1 MSSFNNVD
9 YYVNSLK
16 KIALKSFN
24 CGNIEK
30 ALAAI
35 SSCADIL
42 YHYNQ
47 YYVDDFL
54 EDILLKISHNLFE
67 DESKKIQNK
76 MIEKK
81 NNNVILFYDGFGL
94 DNRGIASNI
103 TWAIAKNNYKLV
115 YVTEKDRKDKQPLL
129 KTLLKDFE
137 VEYCYIDNKCGYIEY
152 AKQLYNIIINHK
164 PKFSFFYTFPSD
176 VSGVVAFNS
185 VKDFTVRFQVD
196 LTDHAFWL
204 GINAFDYISSGREYS
219 VSIQKYYRSIETSK
233 MIWFDLAGYPMVP
246 KVEFEGLPFEQ
257 KTKFVFSGGALYKT
271 IGDKNNTFYAI
282 IDYILRKHQDVYFY
296 YLGEGD
302 TTEIDK
308 LISSYPSRVFLGKE
322 RKDFYDVL
330 KRCLFCLNTYPMF
343 GGMMMRYAALA
354 GRLPLTLIHNSE
366 AADILYKQSS
376 REIEYDNLDVM
387 LCDIDRIILD
397 DNYRKDREKKL
408 KGAVYDE
415 MQYVNNIKSIVE
427 TNKSLLECDFS
438 KIEKVDTNKFRCEYK
453 NRFKYKTIV
462 NSLVRRRNIIL
473 FSYFP
478 FAFFIG
484 FISKIYKKI
493 LGDNI

>member
-1 MSSFNNVD
+1 MSSSINVD
-9 YYVNSLK
+9 FYVNKLK
-16 KIALKSFN
+16 KIASKSYN
-24 CGNIEK
+24 KGNVEK
-30 ALAAI
+30 SLAAI
-35 SSCADIL
+35 SSCANIL

-54 EDILLKISHNLFE
+54 EDILLKISHRFSK
-67 DESKKIQNK
+67 DEELKKVQNK
-76 MIEKK
+76 ITDK
-81 NNNVILFYDGFGL
+81 NSNNVVLFYDGFGL

-115 YVTEKDRKDKQPLL
+115 YVTKKNRRDKQPLL
-129 KTLLKDFE
+129 KNLLKDFE
-137 VEYCYIDNKCGYIEY
+137 VEYCYIDNQCGYIEC
-152 AKQLYNIIINHK
+152 ARQLYNTIINHN

-185 VKDFTVRFQVD
+185 VKDFTIRFQVD

-219 VSIQKYYRSIETSK
+219 VSIQKYYRHIETSK
-233 MIWFDLAGYPMVP
+233 MIWFDIAGYPMVP
-246 KVEFEGLPFEQ
+246 ETKFEGLPFVQ
-257 KTKFVFSGGALYKT
+257 NTKFIFSGGALYKT
-271 IGDKNNTFYAI
+271 LGDKNNTFYRI
-282 IDYILRKHQDVYFY
+282 INHILAKHHDIVFY

-302 TTEIDK
+302 TTELEK
-308 LISSYPSRVFLGKE
+308 LTRVYPSRVFYGKE
-322 RKDFYDVL
+322 RKDFYEVL

-343 GGMMMRYAALA
+343 GGMMMRYTALA
-354 GRLPLTLIHNSE
+354 GKLPLTLIHNSE
-366 AADILYKQSS
+366 AANILYKQGS

-415 MQYVNNIKSIVE
+415 IQYVNNIKSIIE
-427 TNKSLLECDFS
+427 TNKSLLEYDFS
-438 KIEKVDTNKFRCEYK
+438 EIEKVDTNKFRCEYK
-453 NRFKYKTIV
+453 NRFKYKMIV
-462 NSLVRRRNIIL
+462 NSLFQRKNFVL
-473 FSYFP
+473 FPYFP

-484 FISKIYKKI
+484 FILMIYKKI
-493 LGDNI
+493 FRR